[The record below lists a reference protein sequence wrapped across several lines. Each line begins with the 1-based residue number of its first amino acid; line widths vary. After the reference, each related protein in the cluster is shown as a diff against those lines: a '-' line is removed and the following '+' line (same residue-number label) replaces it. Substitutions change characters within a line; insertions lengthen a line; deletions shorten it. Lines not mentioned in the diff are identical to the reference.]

1 MTDTQKRKGAP
12 RKSFSHDEISALRD
26 EYIQIPDDLM
36 MAVDK
41 GFSEVLKAL
50 GEGGFYQLDS
60 LSSLDCLK
68 PHMHKKLQDFA
79 RVVKHRK
86 SWYARLE
93 VIRRKSPKLL
103 SLLERQALKLDG
115 IEGREAYI
123 SLQKALKA
131 CVDADESKA
140 KEVDLAKR
148 LENRAESLRKRAE
161 RGTSPTAERRAR
173 TARLCFYGGL
183 LEAFCEQVSEHYT
196 DFRCPITMLDAF
208 AQKGMGG
215 LSFSTKKNL
224 KDLLDSAK
232 NDQRNQK

>member
-1 MTDTQKRKGAP
+1 MTDVKKRKGAP
-12 RKSFSHDEISALRD
+12 KKSFSHDEIEALRD
-26 EYIQIPDDLM
+26 AYIQIPEELM
-36 MAVDK
+36 MAVDT

-50 GEGGFYQLDS
+50 GESGFYQLDT

-86 SWYARLE
+86 AWYARLE
-93 VIRRKSPKLL
+93 VIRRKPPKSL

-115 IEGREAYI
+115 LEGREAYI

-148 LENRAESLRKRAE
+148 LENRAQSLSKKAE
-161 RGTSPTAERRAR
+161 RGTSPSAERRAR
-173 TARLCFYGGL
+173 TAWLCFLGSTFEKAVKIVGYEPISF
-183 LEAFCEQVSEHYT
+183 LEAVAEKANNPE
-196 DFRCPITMLDAF
+196 L
-208 AQKGMGG
+208 
-215 LSFSTKKNL
+215 FS
-224 KDLLDSAK
+224 LLDNVK
-232 NDQRNQK
+232 KDKRNKPS

>member
-12 RKSFSHDEISALRD
+12 RKSFSHDDIEALRD
-26 EYIQIPDDLM
+26 AYIEIPDELM
-36 MAVDK
+36 MAVDT

-50 GEGGFYQLDS
+50 DDGGFHQLET

-93 VIRRKSPKLL
+93 VIRRKPPKSL

-131 CVDADESKA
+131 CVDADENRA

-148 LENRAESLRKRAE
+148 LENRAESLRKQAE

-173 TARLCFYGGL
+173 TAWLCFLGATFEKATSIVGYEPIAF
-183 LEAFCEQVSEHYT
+183 LEGMAKQ
-196 DFRCPITMLDAF
+196 
-208 AQKGMGG
+208 AQNAE
-215 LSFSTKKNL
+215 LFSFLEEVKQDK
-224 KDLLDSAK
+224 
-232 NDQRNQK
+232 RNRPTN

>member
-12 RKSFSHDEISALRD
+12 KKSFSYDEILALRD
-26 EYIQIPDDLM
+26 EYIQIPDELM

-50 GEGGFYQLDS
+50 GESRFHEME

-131 CVDADESKA
+131 CVDADEAKA

-148 LENRAESLRKRAE
+148 LENRAQSLTKKAE
-161 RGTSPTAERRAR
+161 HGTSRTAERRAR
-173 TARLCFYGGL
+173 TARLCFYGGV
-183 LEAFCEQVSEHYT
+183 LEAFSKLISKQFPNFSDPIVFLQTLAENSAFERKVS
-196 DFRCPITMLDAF
+196 DDILKMLEDARGD
-208 AQKGMGG
+208 KRNPE
-215 LSFSTKKNL
+215 KN
-224 KDLLDSAK
+224 
-232 NDQRNQK
+232 

>member
-12 RKSFSHDEISALRD
+12 RKSFSYDEILALRD
-26 EYIQIPDDLM
+26 EYIQLPDDLM

-50 GEGGFYQLDS
+50 GESRFHEME

-68 PHMHKKLQDFA
+68 PPMHKKLQDFA

-93 VIRRKSPKLL
+93 VIRRKPPKSL

-123 SLQKALKA
+123 ALQKALKA
-131 CVDADESKA
+131 CIDADESKA

-161 RGTSPTAERRAR
+161 RGTSPNAERRAR

-183 LEAFCEQVSEHYT
+183 LEGFVKIVASQYQSVSDPI
-196 DFRCPITMLDAF
+196 DFLKKIAENTPLERKNCDDILKMLEDARGD
-208 AQKGMGG
+208 KRNPE
-215 LSFSTKKNL
+215 KN
-224 KDLLDSAK
+224 
-232 NDQRNQK
+232 